1 MTGNMKQQDE
11 LTMRYPTRTP
21 ELARYSLA
29 MAWRDFRRK
38 RIDGATFSAV
48 VNQCALA
55 IRRADES

>member
-1 MTGNMKQQDE
+1 MKQQDE

-29 MAWRDFRRK
+29 MAQRDFRRK